1 MLARVANNLFWMGR
15 YIERSE
21 HIARFLRVNYFSS
34 LDAPDELSQSRQFVL
49 RSIMYMAANEIID
62 SDIVLGEEK
71 VLFNVGL
78 NQETPYSIVN
88 GFINAHENARS
99 ARDLISNEL
108 FETINR
114 IKHNIK
120 AYPVEKLVKSQ
131 LYDFTIN
138 VVDATSEIKS
148 KIQSTLLH
156 DEVYAIIMLGINIE
170 RGLQVARIINSKV
183 SDASTV
189 KKIYGDLVDGNYQWA
204 TLLKCVLAYD
214 MMRRSYKKTPER
226 TNTLEFLILNSKC
239 PRSIK
244 NCLNQMNNYI
254 CMISKQ
260 HEKPVNSA
268 AFLIGKMTS
277 QFEYKLIEEI
287 DNNLEDFMAQLIEK
301 LAEIAVKL
309 EEDYFDIS
317 HTLDTKKVKA

>member
-21 HIARFLRVNYFSS
+21 HVARFLRVNYFSS

-49 RSIMYMAANEIID
+49 RSVMYMAANEIID
-62 SDIVLGEEK
+62 SDIALEEEEVLY
-71 VLFNVGL
+71 NVGL
-78 NQETPYSIVN
+78 NQDTPYSIVN
-88 GFINAHENARS
+88 GFVNAHENARS

-114 IKHNIK
+114 IKHTIK
-120 AYPVEKLVKSQ
+120 GYSVEKLVKSQ
-131 LYDFTIN
+131 LYDFSII
-138 VVDATSEIKS
+138 VSDATSEIKS
-148 KIQSTLLH
+148 KIESTLLH
-156 DEVYAIIMLGINIE
+156 DEVYAIIMLGIHIE

-189 KKIYGDLVDGNYQWA
+189 KNIYGDKVDGNYQWS
-204 TLLKCVLAYD
+204 TLLKCVLSYD

-226 TNTLEFLILNSKC
+226 INTLEFLILNSKC

-244 NCLNQMNNYI
+244 DSLNKMNNYI

-268 AFLIGKMTS
+268 AFLIGKMAS
-277 QFEYKLIEEI
+277 EFEYKLIDEI
-287 DNNLEDFMAQLIEK
+287 DNNLEECLANLIVK
-301 LAEIAVKL
+301 LADIAEKL

-317 HTLDTKKVKA
+317 HSLEVKKVKA

>member
-21 HIARFLRVNYFSS
+21 HVARFLRVNYFSS

-62 SDIVLGEEK
+62 SDIILEEEEVLY
-71 VLFNVGL
+71 NVGL
-78 NQETPYSIVN
+78 NIDSSYSIVN

-108 FETINR
+108 FETVNR
-114 IKHNIK
+114 VKHVIKG
-120 AYPVEKLVKSQ
+120 YPVEKLVKSQ
-131 LYDFTIN
+131 LYDFTTIVSN
-138 VVDATSEIKS
+138 ATSDIKS

-214 MMRRSYKKTPER
+214 MMRRSYKKSPER

-244 NCLNQMNNYI
+244 NCLNQMNKYI

-287 DNNLEDFMAQLIEK
+287 DNNLEEFMAELIDK
-301 LAEIAVKL
+301 LATIAVKL

-317 HTLDTKKVKA
+317 HTLDAKAKA